1 MMGNQMPSEN
11 SNLFSNS
18 TDLPPERIL
27 EVQSLRKHFPIRKG
41 FIKKTVEIGRAHV

>member
-27 EVQSLRKHFPIRKG
+27 EVQYAKG
-41 FIKKTVEIGRAHV
+41 LLKKL